1 MFSKETYTKRRKELA
16 ETVSGGL
23 ILLPG
28 NEEAPMNYTDNTYH
42 FRQDSTFLYYFGIN
56 QASLA
61 GVIDTDSGE
70 ATLFG
75 DDYSV
80 EMIVWTGVVPSIPSL
95 GESVGVANVKSFSAL
110 QNVVSEALSSK
121 RAIHFLNPYR
131 SDILIRLAELL
142 QCNYQAIPEK
152 ASLELAKVVI
162 AQREV
167 KSAEEIAEIDKAV
180 DITVEMHLAGMRHAR
195 PGMRESEVAAKVA
208 EVALAAN
215 GNPSFPIIA
224 TINGQTLHNHYH
236 GNSIKSGDLFLLDA
250 GAEIET
256 SYAGDLSS
264 TFPVDPTFTPIQ
276 KEVYQL
282 SLDAHL
288 AAVDMLKP
296 GTSFK
301 DVHLT
306 ACRCIFEGLKA
317 FGLTKGDT
325 NEAVEAGA
333 HALFFPCGTGHM
345 MGLDIHDMENLGE
358 QWVGY
363 DGVPKST
370 QFGLK
375 SLRLGKELKPGY
387 VLTIEPGIY
396 FIPDLMDLWKSE
408 NHLGQFLNYEEIEK
422 FRKFGGLRNEE
433 DFLITE
439 DGARR
444 LGKALPLTIEG
455 VEAQRSLQ

>member
-1 MFSKETYTKRRKELA
+1 MFSKETYTARRKKLA
-16 ETVSGGL
+16 ESVSGGL

-28 NEEAPMNYTDNTYH
+28 NEESPMNYTDNTYH

-61 GVIDTDSGE
+61 GVIDADTGE
-70 ATLFG
+70 SILFG
-75 DDYSV
+75 DDYSI
-80 EMIVWTGVVPSIPSL
+80 EMIVWTGVVPSIATL
-95 GESVGVANVKSFSAL
+95 GEKVGVTNVKSFLAL
-110 QNVVSEALSSK
+110 QTVVSEALSNN
-121 RAIHFLNPYR
+121 RTVHLLNPYR
-131 SDILIRLAELL
+131 ADILIRLAELL
-142 QCNYQAIPEK
+142 QSNYQSIPEK
-152 ASLELAKVVI
+152 ASLELTKAVI

-167 KSAEEIAEIDKAV
+167 KSAEEIAEIDNAV
-180 DITVEMHLAGMRHAR
+180 DVTVEMHLAGMRYAR

-236 GNSIKSGDLFLLDA
+236 GNIIKSGDLFLLDA
-250 GAEIET
+250 GAEIE
-256 SYAGDLSS
+256 SGYAGDLSS

-276 KEVYQL
+276 KEIYQL
-282 SLDAHL
+282 SLDAHM
-288 AAVDMLKP
+288 AAVSMLKP
-296 GTSFK
+296 GAAFK
-301 DVHLT
+301 EVHLT
-306 ACRCIFEGLKA
+306 ACRTIFEGLKV

-325 NEAVEAGA
+325 HEAVEAGA

-375 SLRLGKELKPGY
+375 SLRLGKQLRPGY

-408 NHLGQFLNYEEIEK
+408 NHLGQFLNYSEIEK
-422 FRKFGGLRNEE
+422 FRDFSGLRNEE
-433 DFLITE
+433 DFLITDE
-439 DGARR
+439 GARR

-455 VEAQRSLQ
+455 VEAIRQK

>member
-1 MFSKETYTKRRKELA
+1 MFSKETYIARRTKLA

-61 GVIDTDSGE
+61 GVIDADSGE
-70 ATLFG
+70 AILFG

-80 EMIVWTGVVPSIPSL
+80 EMIVWTGVVPKISSL
-95 GESVGVANVKSFSAL
+95 GEGIGVTNVKSFSSL
-110 QNVVSEALSSK
+110 QTVVSEAISSG

-167 KSAEEIAEIDKAV
+167 KSAEEISEIDKAV
-180 DITVEMHLAGMRHAR
+180 DITVEMHLAGMRYAR

-236 GNSIKSGDLFLLDA
+236 GNTIKSGDLFLLDA
-250 GAEIET
+250 GAEIES

-264 TFPVDPTFTPIQ
+264 TFPVDPQFTPIQ
-276 KEVYQL
+276 KEIYQL

-288 AAVDMLKP
+288 ASVAMLKP
-296 GTSFK
+296 GTAFK

-306 ACRCIFEGLKA
+306 SCRTIFEGLKA

-396 FIPDLMDLWKSE
+396 FIPDLMDLWRSE

-439 DGARR
+439 NGARR

-455 VEAQRSLQ
+455 VEAQRSL

>member
-1 MFSKETYTKRRKELA
+1 MFSKETYTARRKKLA
-16 ETVSGGL
+16 ESLSGGL

-28 NEEAPMNYTDNTYH
+28 NEESPMNYTDNTYH

-61 GVIDTDSGE
+61 GVIDVDSGE
-70 ATLFG
+70 SILFG

-80 EMIVWTGVVPSIPSL
+80 EMIVWTGVVPSIASL
-95 GESVGVANVKSFSAL
+95 GDRAGVTNVKSFSAL
-110 QNVVSEALSSK
+110 QTVVYEAISSK
-121 RAIHFLNPYR
+121 RPVHFLNPYR
-131 SDILIRLAELL
+131 ADILIRLAEHL
-142 QCNYQAIPEK
+142 QMNYQSIPDK
-152 ASLELAKVVI
+152 ASLELARAVI

-167 KSAEEIAEIDKAV
+167 KSSEEIAEIDKAV
-180 DITVEMHLAGMRHAR
+180 NITVEMHLAGMRYAR

-215 GNPSFPIIA
+215 GNASFPIIA
-224 TINGQTLHNHYH
+224 TINGQTLHNHHH
-236 GNSIKSGDLFLLDA
+236 GNIIKSGGLFLLDA
-250 GAEIET
+250 GAETET

-276 KEVYQL
+276 KKIYQL

-288 AAVDMLKP
+288 AAVAMLKP
-296 GTSFK
+296 GTAFK
-301 DVHLT
+301 EVHLT
-306 ACRCIFEGLKA
+306 ACRTIFEGLKA

-325 NEAVEAGA
+325 AEAVEAGA

-375 SLRLGKELKPGY
+375 SLRLAKELKPGY

-396 FIPDLMDLWKSE
+396 FIPDLMNLWKSE
-408 NHLGQFLNYEEIEK
+408 KLHTQFLNYGEIEK
-422 FRKFGGLRNEE
+422 FRNFGGLRNEE

-439 DGARR
+439 EGARR

-455 VEAQRSLQ
+455 VEAVRSR

>member
-1 MFSKETYTKRRKELA
+1 MFSKETYIARRKKLA
-16 ETVSGGL
+16 EAVSGGL

-61 GVIDTDSGE
+61 GIIDADSGE
-70 ATLFG
+70 AMLFG
-75 DDYSV
+75 DDHSV
-80 EMIVWTGVVPSIPSL
+80 EMIVWTGVVPSISSL
-95 GESVGVANVKSFSAL
+95 GERIGLTNVKSFSAL
-110 QNVVSEALSSK
+110 QSVVSEAISGN
-121 RAIHFLNPYR
+121 RPIHFLNPYR
-131 SDILIRLAELL
+131 ADILIRLSELL
-142 QCNYQAIPEK
+142 QCTYQSIPGK

-167 KSAEEIAEIDKAV
+167 KSSEEIAEIDKAV

-236 GNSIKSGDLFLLDA
+236 GNIIKSGELFLLDA
-250 GAEIET
+250 GAETES

-276 KEVYQL
+276 KEIYQL
-282 SLDAHL
+282 CLDAHM
-288 AAVDMLKP
+288 AAVSMLKP
-296 GTSFK
+296 GTAFK
-301 DVHLT
+301 EVHLT
-306 ACRCIFEGLKA
+306 ACRTIFEGLKT

-325 NEAVEAGA
+325 QEAVDAGA

-375 SLRLGKELKPGY
+375 SLRLAKELKPGY

-396 FIPDLMDLWKSE
+396 FIPDLMDQWKSE
-408 NHLGQFLNYEEIEK
+408 KHLEQFLNYNEIEK
-422 FRKFGGLRNEE
+422 FRNFGGLRNEE

-455 VEAQRSLQ
+455 VEAQRSL